1 MALVSALVG
10 IGVGAL
16 FFPRPDFSPWNSLPW
31 AGDLLVSFSAPILV
45 SLLLS
50 LGAVQLQA
58 WRGRTQVFDF
68 GRLARSITSYD

>member
-1 MALVSALVG
+1 
-10 IGVGAL
+10 
-16 FFPRPDFSPWNSLPW
+16 
-31 AGDLLVSFSAPILV
+31 V

-68 GRLARSITSYD
+68 GRLAQTITSYD